1 LVVWFFYSIF
11 VVFKISNQLIH
22 KIMSLKKITI
32 LESSVERPFDANETY
47 ALLRQR
53 QQWLWSWG
61 ARNFTKF
68 TDKAFFFTVSG
79 HHHKGIVLITL
90 GWNDT
95 YTVRLLSSQ
104 WNLKDTITDV
114 YFDQLSE
121 IIDNK
126 VERIAEYER

>member
-1 LVVWFFYSIF
+1 
-11 VVFKISNQLIH
+11 
-22 KIMSLKKITI
+22 MSVKKITI
-32 LESSVERPFDANETY
+32 LENSVERTFDANETY

-79 HHHKGIVLITL
+79 HKHKGIVLITL
-90 GWNDT
+90 AWDDT

-104 WNLKDTITDV
+104 WNEKIKFEGV
-114 YFDQLSE
+114 YFDCLSE
-121 IIDNK
+121 IIDVN
-126 VERIAEYER
+126 VERIEAYKS